1 MYERRTDKDRKARGA
16 KNGSNIIDSRN
27 WSNKKLVC
35 FSNYSL
41 LGSPLWLVSS
51 RNRLIIIINIG
62 QKIKSLPS
70 TKIFSFSRFHARIGP
85 KSQGKGIHVWWNAN
99 WGTFS
104 KKMQIYSPPT
114 FIYPEKKSD
123 AKTIFFRNHNDI
135 LLHWNLFYDNCAF
148 DLVRFESELEFAS
161 HNNIST
167 NFQRSL
173 ILLSIQLHNRTEKL
187 PTLNVTA
194 FFAIFNSLS
203 NNRVTSTRR
212 KQHLELWHSTSI
224 FTQILGGERVATILR
239 RLATVWWSESYWQF
253 GLNTRNCL
261 FSIEFPN
268 KRLAPS
274 KRFDKGKNKSKNWI

>member
-1 MYERRTDKDRKARGA
+1 MKEEQIKTERREERRMVQTSSTREIDQTRSLFAFPIIRFWALHYDLFHLAIDWSSSSTSGKRLNLCHPQ
-16 KNGSNIIDSRN
+16 KN
-27 WSNKKLVC
+27 
-35 FSNYSL
+35 
-41 LGSPLWLVSS
+41 
-51 RNRLIIIINIG
+51 
-62 QKIKSLPS
+62 
-70 TKIFSFSRFHARIGP
+70 FSFSRFHARIGP

-135 LLHWNLFYDNCAF
+135 LLHWNLFYGNCAF